1 MKEEHLEAI
10 SVTVGPG
17 QEHSLHEGLLF
28 AREKAQELN
37 RPLIPVNHLE
47 AHCLAARMAAKV
59 HFPFLSLLA
68 TGTST
73 SLTLHKDQGSN
84 LILGLATDQAV
95 GQALDSAAHKILGHP
110 SVRDENERAAFLE
123 LQRGKL
129 TDLSFLD
136 QPGPHLASSLE
147 QLAKWGVIE

>member
-1 MKEEHLEAI
+1 MEC
-10 SVTVGPG
+10 
-17 QEHSLHEGLLF
+17 EGGGS
-28 AREKAQELN
+28 ASGEQREKG
-37 RPLIPVNHLE
+37 
-47 AHCLAARMAAKV
+47 KV
-59 HFPFLSLLA
+59 HFGGHAGCQTVRLEMVHWDEWSVELLSFLSLLA
-68 TGTST
+68 TGTFT

-95 GQALDSAAHKILGHP
+95 GQALDSAAHRILGHP